1 MLPERIRTAGL
12 DRTRPAK
19 DAVRAHE
26 PDGIYENTREEVES
40 MKRKAVITANGG
52 WVSEA
57 MGYRAAMNYAEKLYL
72 LGNYNV
78 FVVRLP

>member
-1 MLPERIRTAGL
+1 
-12 DRTRPAK
+12 
-19 DAVRAHE
+19 
-26 PDGIYENTREEVES
+26 

-52 WVSEA
+52 WVSEV
-57 MGYRAAMNYAEKLYL
+57 MGYKAAMNYAEKLYL